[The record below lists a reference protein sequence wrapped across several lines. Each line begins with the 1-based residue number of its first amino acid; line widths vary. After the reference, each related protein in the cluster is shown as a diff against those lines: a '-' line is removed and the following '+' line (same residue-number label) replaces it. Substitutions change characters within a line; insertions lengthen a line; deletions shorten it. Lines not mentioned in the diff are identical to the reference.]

1 MIALVAGS
9 IIYLTALQATISAP
23 RDAFRACLKE
33 ASAKAT
39 SERVAADAFEAY
51 LRNSCSAQL
60 GSLKSAVMA
69 FDMKN
74 GMARKTA
81 SSDANSTVDDYIA
94 SPVDNYKFMAG
105 MNAPAAKE
113 ATAQPQPP
121 APTPA
126 SVSSQPPKP

>member
-1 MIALVAGS
+1 MIALLAGS
-9 IIYLTALQATISAP
+9 AIYLTALQATLSAP
-23 RDAFRACLKE
+23 RDAFRACLRD

-39 SERVAADAFEAY
+39 SEKVGADAFEAY
-51 LRNSCSAQL
+51 LRNSCSGQL

-74 GMARKTA
+74 GMPRKTA
-81 SSDANSTVDDYIA
+81 ASDADSTVDDYIA
-94 SPVDNYKFMAG
+94 SPVDNYKFMMS
-105 MNAPAAKE
+105 MNAPASQAASPK
-113 ATAQPQPP
+113 PP